1 MGRARYSDVPD
12 PAAADRVSRGRCSQ
26 MGSKAKAAKQLTSG
40 RGSGS
45 TEKLTKTELKQ
56 ILDTV
61 LREIDQDPEDGPRL
75 SAAAA
80 PLRIEFPDLQLVLNV
95 SRADRGRHCLE
106 WNFSTRSKAKP
117 KLRLSMD
124 SAVANRVFQGREN
137 PAIAIARGRL
147 RTRVED
153 AGAALRFFPA
163 AKPLFS
169 RYRELISEKYPHLAL
184 D

>member
-1 MGRARYSDVPD
+1 ME
-12 PAAADRVSRGRCSQ
+12 
-26 MGSKAKAAKQLTSG
+26 SKATATARRLTSG

-45 TEKLTKTELKQ
+45 KELTKKELKQ
-56 ILDTV
+56 ILNTV
-61 LREIDQDPEDGPRL
+61 LKEIDQDPEDGPRL

-80 PLRIEFPDLQLVLNV
+80 PLRIDFPDLGLAVNI
-95 SRADRGRHCLE
+95 SRADGSRHCLD
-106 WNFSTRSKAKP
+106 WDFSRRTSAKA

-169 RYRELISEKYPHLAL
+169 RYRELVSQKYPHLAL

>member
-1 MGRARYSDVPD
+1 LRLSM
-12 PAAADRVSRGRCSQ
+12 
-26 MGSKAKAAKQLTSG
+26 
-40 RGSGS
+40 
-45 TEKLTKTELKQ
+45 TEALTKRELKE

-61 LREIDQDPEDGPRL
+61 LREIDRDPDEGPRL

-80 PLRIEFPDLQLVLNV
+80 PLRIEFPDLNLALNV
-95 SRADRGRHCLE
+95 RRDDGGKHCVRWDFSRRA
-106 WNFSTRSKAKP
+106 KASP
-117 KLRLSMD
+117 RLRLSME

-147 RTRVED
+147 RTSIDD

-169 RYRELISEKYPHLAL
+169 RYREVITEKYPHLAV

>member
-1 MGRARYSDVPD
+1 MTDQD
-12 PAAADRVSRGRCSQ
+12 
-26 MGSKAKAAKQLTSG
+26 
-40 RGSGS
+40 
-45 TEKLTKTELKQ
+45 LTKKVLKD

-61 LREIDQDPEDGPRL
+61 LSEIDTDPDDGPRL
-75 SAAAA
+75 RAAAA
-80 PLRIEFPDLQLVLNV
+80 PLRIEFPDLKLVVNV
-95 SRADRGRHCLE
+95 SRDEGGRHCLR
-106 WNFSTRSKAKP
+106 WNFSQRERVHP
-117 KLRLSMD
+117 KLRLSME

-147 RTRVED
+147 RTNVED

-169 RYRELISEKYPHLAL
+169 RYRQLVSEKYPHLAV

>member
-1 MGRARYSDVPD
+1 
-12 PAAADRVSRGRCSQ
+12 
-26 MGSKAKAAKQLTSG
+26 MGSKVKAAKQLTSG

-45 TEKLTKTELKQ
+45 AEKLTKTELKE

-95 SRADRGRHCLE
+95 SRADRGSHCLE
-106 WNFSTRSKAKP
+106 WNFSARSKAKP
-117 KLRLSMD
+117 KLRLSME
-124 SAVANRVFQGREN
+124 SAVANRVFLLTET
-137 PAIAIARGRL
+137 PPIASARGRL

>member
-1 MGRARYSDVPD
+1 V
-12 PAAADRVSRGRCSQ
+12 VSKT
-26 MGSKAKAAKQLTSG
+26 KAVKQLTSG

-45 TEKLTKTELKQ
+45 AQQQQLKKKELKQ
-56 ILDTV
+56 ILNVV
-61 LREIDQDPEDGPRL
+61 LREIDQDPDDGPRL

-80 PLRIEFPDLQLVLNV
+80 PLRIEFPDLRLVLNV
-95 SRADRGRHCLE
+95 SRADGGRHCLE
-106 WNFSTRSKAKP
+106 WNFSTRSAAKP

-163 AKPLFS
+163 ARPLFS
-169 RYRELISEKYPHLAL
+169 RYRELVVEKYPHLAV